1 MKTIT
6 HLELSQS
13 NSRYST
19 APGSS
24 ITAAWQKFI
33 SYAERQEERRFL
45 WTSIAILGHATFFT
59 LGTLILV
66 LATGNEFF
74 LFTATCVTMAVVLA
88 VNLAA
93 LPTKYT
99 IPVFFLSL
107 LADVA
112 IMVTALALWFN

>member
-6 HLELSQS
+6 HQELQ
-13 NSRYST
+13 NNNRYST
-19 APGSS
+19 VPGFS
-24 ITAAWQKFI
+24 IAAAWQKFI
-33 SYAERQEERRFL
+33 GYAGRQEERRFL
-45 WTSIAILGHATFFT
+45 WTAISILGHATFFT
-59 LGTLILV
+59 IGTLILI

-74 LFTATCVTMAVVLA
+74 LLTATCVTMAVVLA

-99 IPVFFLSL
+99 IPVFFFSL

-112 IMVTALALWFN
+112 IMATALALWFN